1 MAFLLYFGCMK
12 QIMVN
17 GKLLPADEP
26 ALAADNRGYRYG
38 DGLFETLKV
47 VNGQIALAGYHFDRL
62 MQGLQLLR
70 FHLPALLTPA
80 RLQEEILRLCRKN
93 GCEQLA
99 RVRLSFSRGSGGLYE
114 TGDAPVY
121 LAECWPLADHFQ
133 QWNENGLV
141 TGWYKDAVKTC
152 DAFSGLKT
160 ASFLPYV
167 MAALHAREQKWNECF
182 LLNDR
187 HTVADATIA
196 NVFMIKNG
204 RIHTPPL
211 SDGGVNGVMRRHLLT
226 VLPEAGYSVE
236 EKSLTPGDLAD
247 ADELFLTNAISGMRW
262 VRQFGDS
269 QYTCTEA
276 AGIYHRFVQTIW

>member
-1 MAFLLYFGCMK
+1 MAFLFYFGGMK
-12 QIMVN
+12 QIIVN
-17 GKLLPADEP
+17 GKLLPADEA
-26 ALAADNRGYRYG
+26 ALPADNRGYRYG

-47 VNGQIALAGYHFDRL
+47 VNGRIALAGYHFERL
-62 MQGLQLLR
+62 MNGLKLLQ
-70 FHLPALLTPA
+70 FHLPALLTSD
-80 RLQEEILRLCRKN
+80 RLREDILRLCQKN

-114 TGDAPVY
+114 TDAQPLYVV
-121 LAECWPLADHFQ
+121 ECWPLASHYQ

-167 MAALHAREQKWNECF
+167 MAALHAREQKWNDSF
-182 LLNDR
+182 LLNNR

-204 RIHTPPL
+204 RISTPPL

-236 EKSLTPGDLAD
+236 ERSLTPGDLAD
-247 ADELFLTNAISGMRW
+247 ADELFLTNAISGIRW

-269 QYTCTEA
+269 SYTCSEA
-276 AGIYHRFVQTIW
+276 AGIYRQFVKTIW